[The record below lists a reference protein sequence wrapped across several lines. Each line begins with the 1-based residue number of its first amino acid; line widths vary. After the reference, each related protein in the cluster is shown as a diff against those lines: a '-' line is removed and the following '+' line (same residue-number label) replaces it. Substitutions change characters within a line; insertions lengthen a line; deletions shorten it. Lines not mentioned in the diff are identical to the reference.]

1 MVFLQSYQ
9 SWIRA
14 KKNVYNGSVFDS
26 QFEADY
32 ARELDLRVKA
42 KDILKYERQVKIPLV
57 VNGYL
62 ITNYYIDFILYHPG
76 GTVEYVECKGYATKS
91 WRLKWKLFEALY
103 SGKEGVKLTVIKQR
117 ENFKLRKLKKL
128 N

>member
-26 QFEADY
+26 QFEANY
-32 ARELDLRVKA
+32 ARELDFRVKA
-42 KDILKYERQVKIPLV
+42 KDIVKYERQVKIPLV

-62 ITNYYIDFILYHPG
+62 ITNYFIDFVLYYPDG
-76 GTVEYVECKGYATKS
+76 AIEYVECKGYATKS

-103 SGKEGVKLTVIKQR
+103 SGKEGVKLTVVKQR